1 MTRAKKTKEKPGNF
15 VSEWF
20 GHRVYPTVVATRE
33 STADQQ
39 AERCPFLTSATG
51 ENRQCIKAEAA
62 KGVCTISSVSNGPRQ
77 DWLVCPYRALNDD
90 LVSNSIRQLFALT
103 AGTHPFVTP
112 AVTLKRQEVRD
123 DITVRLNAGQPV
135 FIYFDKKT
143 SGELSIPPTE
153 RSPEF
158 SFDVTVVELTCKE
171 GVPHIGRFGILE
183 IQTMDFH
190 GSYRDAVRNLRE
202 GLRMHPTRFGPTVQ
216 DNQWWLSEG
225 VEGPN
230 IANVFKRTFYQMMF
244 KFQLGQHDRCA
255 GCVLA
260 IPQSVWD
267 SWQRH
272 LGAPELTAEA
282 DGTFSL
288 LAPGRPRPDP
298 CPAWIY
304 VFDPD
309 ARDDVTPSPIV
320 VRRMIGTDAPSI
332 SHWALEVAPAAA
344 LSNIDAEAGLLAA
357 MSRRLKQFWPEL
369 SRTVVA
375 EVPAE
380 PAPKRPRSSPKR
392 PRRKEVPIESLEAI
406 SSYTGPSEDAV
417 HGEEPDEGER

>member
-1 MTRAKKTKEKPGNF
+1 MTLQHLDVRNDIAK
-15 VSEWF
+15 
-20 GHRVYPTVVATRE
+20 R
-33 STADQQ
+33 
-39 AERCPFLTSATG
+39 LG
-51 ENRQCIKAEAA
+51 E
-62 KGVCTISSVSNGPRQ
+62 
-77 DWLVCPYRALNDD
+77 
-90 LVSNSIRQLFALT
+90 
-103 AGTHPFVTP
+103 
-112 AVTLKRQEVRD
+112 
-123 DITVRLNAGQPV
+123 GQPV

-158 SFDVTVVELTCKE
+158 SFDVTIVEVTSEQGL
-171 GVPHIGRFGILE
+171 PHIGRFGILE

-202 GLRMHPTRFGPTVQ
+202 GLRMHPKRFGPTVQ
-216 DNQWWLSEG
+216 ENQWWLSEG

-244 KFQLGQHDRCA
+244 KFQLGQHVRCA

-272 LGAPELTAEA
+272 LGAPELIAEA
-282 DGTFSL
+282 DGTYSL
-288 LAPGRPRPDP
+288 LSPGRTRQQP

-309 ARDDVTPSPIV
+309 AASAQTPSPIV
-320 VRRMIGTDAPSI
+320 TRKMIGTDAQSI

-344 LSNIDAEAGLLAA
+344 LSNIDAEAGLLAGL
-357 MSRRLKQFWPEL
+357 SRRLRLFWPEL
-369 SRTVVA
+369 ARTVTA
-375 EVPAE
+375 DIAIDEEASVPRS
-380 PAPKRPRSSPKR
+380 RPRK
-392 PRRKEVPIESLEAI
+392 PRQADLKLTEIEKI
-406 SSYTGPSEDAV
+406 SDQKKSDSDDHHEDSV
-417 HGEEPDEGER
+417 

>member
-1 MTRAKKTKEKPGNF
+1 MAKKPREPQGNF

-20 GHRVYPTVVATRE
+20 GHRVYPTIV
-33 STADQQ
+33 STAASVADQQ
-39 AERCPFLTSATG
+39 NERCPFLTDATG
-51 ENRQCIKAEAA
+51 EPRKCIKAEAA
-62 KGVCTISSVSNGPRQ
+62 KGVCTISSLSNGSRQ

-90 LVSNSIRQLFALT
+90 LVSNSIRQLFALPS
-103 AGTHPFVTP
+103 GIHPFVTP
-112 AVTLKRQEVRD
+112 AVTLKRTDVRD
-123 DITVRLNAGQPV
+123 DISKRLAAGEHV

-158 SFDVTVVELTCKE
+158 SFDVTVVEVTHKD
-171 GVPHIGRFGILE
+171 GVPHIGHFGILE

-244 KFQLGQHDRCA
+244 KFQLGHHDRCA

-272 LGAPELTAEA
+272 LGAPELKAEA

-288 LAPGRPRPDP
+288 LAPGRARPDP

-309 ARDDVTPSPIV
+309 ARTDVTPSPIV
-320 VRRMIGTDAPSI
+320 VRKMIGTDAPSI

-344 LSNIDAEAGLLAA
+344 LSNIDAEVGLLSAL
-357 MSRRLKQFWPEL
+357 SRRLKLFWPEL
-369 SRTVVA
+369 ARTVVA
-375 EVPAE
+375 EVPVEGTTETAR
-380 PAPKRPRSSPKR
+380 ASPRK
-392 PRRKEVPIESLEAI
+392 PRRKDVPIERLESRSDYA
-406 SSYTGPSEDAV
+406 GPGPEAV
-417 HGEEPDEGER
+417 HGEEPDEG